1 MSTLKYYRDQLRINK
16 GALDDELE
24 RHAQLQ
30 DEISR
35 HLAVSNSEMLARK
48 DALERITATVVNDL
62 KADKLNDTVATG
74 LAKKDPER
82 MSAWRDFQDAREE
95 HEEWL
100 GLLAAWQSR
109 GYGIKT
115 LADLYVAQYYSL
127 GTSIVQRDPQDARE
141 ALNASRRPL
150 HRQTEQEPT
159 TPTVRRRSI
168 TP

>member
-1 MSTLKYYRDQLRINK
+1 MSTLKYYRDMLRINK

-35 HLAVSNSEMLARK
+35 HLAVANSEMLARK
-48 DALERITATVVNDL
+48 DTLERITATVVNDL
-62 KADKLNDTVATG
+62 KAEKLNDTVATG

-82 MSAWRDFQDAREE
+82 MAAWRDYQDAREE

-115 LADLYVAQYYSL
+115 LADLYVAQYFSL
-127 GTSIVQRDPQDARE
+127 GTSLVQREPQADRE
-141 ALNASRRPL
+141 ALAAARRPL
-150 HRQTEQEPT
+150 NQRTEQADHP
-159 TPTVRRRSI
+159 PTVRRRSI
-168 TP
+168 VP